1 MSPEDITDVLNDLI
15 ETSRDGQYG
24 FELSAEHATSL
35 DVKNLFTDRARQC
48 QAAVDELQIEVLQY
62 GEKPETSGSVSGA
75 MHRGWVAVRSK
86 LTGYTDL
93 AMLEECE
100 RGEDVAKAR
109 YRKAL
114 EKALP
119 EPVRSIVERQ
129 YQGVLRNHE
138 QIRIL
143 RDRFRAA
150 A

>member
-1 MSPEDITDVLNDLI
+1 MQQDDIVSVLNDLI

-24 FELSAEHATSL
+24 FQTCGEHAKNPELRSL
-35 DVKNLFTDRARQC
+35 FLARASECEAAAADLQLLVSQC
-48 QAAVDELQIEVLQY
+48 GGKPDE
-62 GEKPETSGSVSGA
+62 GGSFSGA
-75 MHRGWVAVRSK
+75 VHRGWVAVRST

-93 AMLEECE
+93 RLLEECE

-109 YRKAL
+109 YKKAL
-114 EKALP
+114 ENALP

-129 YQGVLRNHE
+129 FQGVLRNHD
-138 QIRIL
+138 QVRML